1 MGNYFDNLSNYQ
13 SNINRLYQSPLH
25 QKELQEEEAIRQQN
39 EEAAQ
44 AGAVQQEM
52 PQINWGMP
60 NSNIDPETYQE
71 YQAGL
76 LYGNPNKLRQER
88 LQEATARNQ
97 RILDGQ
103 NAYGQNAQDNW
114 KDLGLT
120 PEEQYK
126 EVQESNRINSL
137 SGSDRLENFDR
148 RQKGDYETTFEDID
162 FEQAMATKDISYIK
176 GVYGDDAAEYA
187 YQMRRN
193 ATQQAVQAGARSE
206 NGDNDFFSWNNLK
219 DSSLAIGAKTL
230 DTIGSIQDAGNI
242 IANGEEGIQDV
253 ASEDNAWHGAA
264 NWLRENQSSAIHE
277 AEARTQA
284 KSELNKLQEQQ
295 DIQIARNEGKTLEEA
310 KDSAWRSRQYTEI
323 ADLLGEKST
332 LMAKASEIAGDLVVG
347 GIVAKGSAM
356 LARGVAESTVKSF
369 LKKELT
375 NAAEAAGTKAALK
388 AEQDAVKD
396 LVQTRLGS
404 VANQQKNATGSIQGT
419 SAKVRP
425 QMEAI
430 QSKAKSDISKSNLT
444 QQQIKGVGK
453 TAERKTFSEGKD
465 VARQRAEEILSSIG
479 SKAAT
484 VGVTAHAANQEAMD
498 SLKSGYSLV
507 ANMDDNQF
515 SKTAK
520 GSEIVSDLNQK
531 YKVDSFAEG
540 MKNADYRNEYLAQKD
555 KLATAAAKDAYGK
568 TFVASGVVNAL
579 TSGLEKR
586 IGGVTDKAKSFNEYV
601 KDFLGNT
608 GKEMTE
614 EFVESYSGE
623 YNPKVSANKAVGSEV
638 YNPKETALAEGVK
651 GAIVAGLGSGGLA
664 AMPLGKGATG
674 KTLKLAGDKL
684 AGIAS
689 KSTAKMQAKQVEAE
703 AKENQSLFGTS
714 SYKDKDGNVVAGQK
728 GVLGKDFD
736 ESNIGKAYKESID
749 TLGKSSA
756 VLQEVID
763 SHGKENYTQVI
774 HALYQGYANARKA
787 LENPDKLSK
796 EQLEG
801 YTALKDAYEAFQVKM
816 SQGAVKDLAEYNN
829 DLYSAISDMHMT
841 NADPNATTEQKQAAV
856 DKVNELAG
864 KDEGFQKLTK
874 STLYSMLSTDRNQEY
889 EEVQQMPKDVSF
901 LDGKDKKDYPE
912 VYNAVSREL
921 KDISTALHS
930 GQISE
935 EEAYT
940 KYSDA
945 LTKISVLKDTD
956 TSTQEKLLGTRALLE
971 EMHSSLNS
979 IGKDFGD
986 HSPFKLLLDEL
997 NKWTPSESE
1006 SDYSVDDVILQKFF
1020 GSQGVGAYSKGY
1032 KLGLLD
1038 YVTDYFNAK
1047 KTGTEFHSLAR
1058 LQRFFNTQVDKVSAL
1073 TDMINQMK
1081 ADDAAGKLKP
1091 EYSYKT
1097 KYTTLSGDIN
1107 RFTSIKSAERYL
1119 ELAMGD
1125 MEGFN
1130 KIAQSLLQGTARNHT
1145 KPLAKKESKPTSINV
1160 WHGSNENKHFSNLAV
1175 RPFTFEGRRYLSV
1188 EHAYQSL
1195 KSGSFDQDTYSKSW
1209 GDGVKHVGK
1218 LGTNK
1223 DTNFA
1228 LMERLIYESFA
1239 QNPKAAKQLLDTGE
1253 AKFTHNQDKGFWKDA
1268 FPAAL
1273 ANVREFLRNPQA
1285 TDSIEEQNENP
1296 KVYTVSSIRKDENGK
1311 PVSQIDVEVDDS
1323 SDELVSFVNTKGKL
1337 SAKIRSKFSKK
1348 DFDNYNQGTDNSA
1361 NATPRRIVFGQME
1374 SQYGIGQPE
1383 LDKLIQMYAD
1393 RVMNGNLNQAL
1404 KRFILERGISYVQH
1418 KDSDFKVYKAAQAKN
1433 PDKFSEDADVL
1444 AVGLRAYSDAIVALG
1459 SALQLGND
1467 INTVAE
1473 NLRETVEEVEQQENQ
1488 STEPQSE
1495 STPEVLLGLPYLG
1508 DATLLKAQESNYENH
1523 KSYLAHTFAEL
1534 NAEALKAQFGDLPS
1548 EGKYTVKVPLNSEFQ
1563 IQTDNPFVHVSG
1575 DTLTVDF
1582 PEAIAKELIKHGFD
1596 VEQNSFGMFVQENK
1610 DYSNRMSNEAVQA
1623 MAATQVKD
1631 YGTEQGMENT
1641 RVIGELLN
1649 DGTFDH
1655 TTGEDGAFISALIPI
1670 TRSISD
1676 YLKGRQTG
1684 VFNRHTRRGTYRKK
1698 SSTAVLP
1705 RFTGFNFLTNLF
1717 GLSFNEKGKPTI
1729 NIPEKVIQAFTVAI
1743 PQAIM
1748 EANNRHFHTS
1758 LEESLSGIGQI
1769 SGVYNVTQELKTNY
1783 ISQIDRSKAQRV
1795 DNYSVISGTKREF
1808 IKEAGAKVFEALGLK
1823 TTKATSMIQEDTIK
1837 SSLGLEAYNYMLANE
1852 MIQEYLV
1859 DVVNDSTEKTE
1870 PHIYFGF
1877 SWNNPAIMN
1886 DAQYEATR
1894 LMLGKSM
1901 KMDAKAYEDSAET
1914 LNKAFGSPIYGATL
1928 NLLNYAHSDAANAI
1942 FGDTEL
1948 LHGVTLSDINEE
1960 IGEAPAKGPKA
1971 ESKDAKTKLT
1981 SGNNPTLKKALQT
1994 ANSVAFT
2001 PDANMFELYD
2011 NQPELYK
2018 VLNGA
2023 IPEHIKIDDLP
2034 ITEESK
2040 DALRSRQLRV
2050 DRDFR
2055 LIDTYRGVSLG
2066 QGIKNFFDT
2075 LFRFAHKFAT
2085 NGRIIF
2091 SADLNP
2097 VESKVVREMLNPVEF
2112 TLSQDE
2118 NGYTTVQG
2126 TITPTFKVN
2135 KASEPRTFEDLIEL
2149 ANSNRKQ
2156 ANDAK
2161 GFILALAQAAGVKI
2175 EKKLY
2180 ENIVEETKQKLGK
2193 YQGMI
2198 DELWKAQQQGK
2209 DYVPNLDMAYA
2220 FYNEHGTGTSR
2231 LVKTLSAFAQYQY
2244 QNVEGH
2250 DNQYGKSKRGQLSFH
2265 LYLEADGI
2273 ANGFYNIL
2281 KQFSTTITPA
2291 YIKAQNRTG
2300 NITLDI
2306 LAENLDKLDKLE
2318 GARTLFDSDAYDIDD
2333 MYEHIAKSMENSI
2346 KRALPAFSKEMNRKV
2361 GKYTVG
2367 EFFAPYLAN
2376 NDMLNHIRK
2385 IFGRGKEAANKY
2397 YAEIKASPELMN
2409 ELEGI
2414 RKNLNSAINQT
2425 IAEPFSKEGKKEF
2438 VNRTRNIL
2446 GGINTLYTYG
2456 QIILLDGVSDAELGK
2471 FYKLVINGDYS
2482 QFKDENLIGSFKRSL
2497 AKLGVT
2503 PAMYGGKQKGITNQ
2517 IMTNLKP
2524 QLLKYLD
2531 ETMTRIASIN
2541 EDSSNDD
2548 WKALSKAF
2556 AQARAIAVILGIPS
2570 PMFNNEKGYQTNT
2583 EFSKAVTGRDVKAL
2597 RNYSKA
2603 LNDEI
2608 NNIVDYYNDNK
2619 VNITRRIGNSLGTFL
2634 NDAIQEQFSE
2644 HFESINVAM
2653 NLNQALFNMFMNE
2666 FTSKFPTFIAQRN
2679 KEKGYSELQGSV
2691 GITRSEIIQ
2700 LMKQMKNIPIVGTAF
2715 SDSAE
2720 LIDSLVDLGNALL
2733 KTDGSVSLDYSTNIS
2748 SNFAQG
2754 SGQTAKSDKVRVY
2767 HEGTNFEAAGASI
2780 NTASVPSTEAMTLH
2794 LVQQAMNRVGK
2805 AFLNVFDG
2813 LDAKYQLRDEIGIG
2827 ANKNTFDVHTNTH
2840 LLEAM
2845 FQMFNR
2851 TSFDELQEKVK
2862 IDGKEVFK
2870 DPALRDFVFG
2880 SMAMVKLSN
2889 PQLQRGGGEGDLKAH
2904 IRLNQDLIQKYLD
2917 YRNAARL
2924 VGKRVMPME
2933 EFFENSANQGL
2944 LQKLDDTFKVP
2955 KILEEEFS
2963 PYFTNELNPNED
2975 IFTTAV
2981 RQTIKDY
2988 KFMVADNYAIRQLE
3002 ANDLPVIVNQFGGSN
3017 TGYFHNPELVSKQS
3031 DLVQRFIRF
3040 KEKFPLLESSEA
3052 LALFIENDEKLSSK
3066 FNKYWDK
3073 KYNELQSNAE
3083 FANDIE
3089 FDVSSLKTVK
3099 DLSKFL
3105 DNVNTDTIQGSVASI
3120 VSQLSR
3126 YLTALSPD
3134 SKIFT
3139 NIDDLVEE
3147 AKKVYNV
3154 DMRTTKGKNFI
3165 YSISKDTKGKYVEGV
3180 GIYINPTQ
3188 GVVTMV
3194 HELLHSMTRNKFSN
3208 YYSNQ
3213 RHRLSFGE
3221 RQAIKTIE
3229 MNARKFTNRM
3239 LLDPE
3244 VLQGVEDL
3252 RKAAIEKGYG
3262 KDNELIGATID
3273 DVYAKHPS
3281 AKASAINFQYAF
3293 EVLPSIEG
3301 MSEATVLKFQS
3312 YAMQEFVSY
3321 GLSEA
3326 DMLRELKFGSGDSI
3340 RSTLSG
3346 KSALSRRVS
3355 GVLEAHYDALKKE
3368 MANVMGINKENDATQ
3383 SALFNILTSLNM
3395 LADAATY
3402 PDKYDL
3408 ETLATGTSSRRFTLN
3423 REEALNRTE
3432 FLVDSNAIALPEV
3445 MNRVSLFGNSTEH
3458 KDHLNELT
3466 SDLTNAIQ
3474 ADTTIPEELEVVL
3487 HNPSDSEA
3495 QDLVSNLRT
3504 SGIRMTQDEE
3514 NAFVLAYAANRV
3526 AFAGN
3531 KTLEQA
3537 GYKWLED
3544 LSTILEPSVLGLSK
3558 DTFNKV
3564 INPMRSTPNKLSYM
3578 LALVATNEDIRNKLT
3593 NFYKAKPTSLKNKVK
3608 QSLAYTSVYSK
3619 QLATSDFAKGA
3630 DILMDS
3636 VKAFEMKDFR
3646 SIEQAKAQLDAIQ
3659 EREEKLA
3666 QVARMFGDLTDSKH
3680 VEALVHA
3687 MQSGQGVHKDDM
3699 DSMFTEAMNEWI
3711 NTYEKGKGR
3720 RTWIGTLVR
3729 LVVGSTS
3736 KTYQWY
3742 KAKNQNSTLLES
3754 VREKAASTIPAGIEA
3769 KFEHLSKDDKRAIDA
3784 ILLPTNFH
3792 KIKNFSGVQD
3802 KEVLDILTNDAKA
3815 KFEKAKVS
3823 GYIRGEL
3830 VSRFGDKQGER
3841 LYNIAMWQIKGLGSL
3856 MVTKKAKTSNIKESH
3871 YIMPNTRAISNLIG
3885 VSDERFQ
3892 EAVDTLASIY
3902 ALDYVDAKHKAQ
3914 IAKLMTEQP
3923 EAVNEMLDSVETM
3936 YAKSMEKA
3944 PNSLVGEDG
3953 FVMNHK
3959 DPMSNVKVVSP
3970 SDTETLSDLRRRG
3983 YLEKA
3988 KLPTGHLVMHTN
4000 MDDSVRFTTGMF
4012 NLTESTIMGTNLS
4025 SMIAINSKALRE
4037 NKGKQT
4043 IPAKIMMAAGLNENY
4058 YDNLEQDTSRRIL
4071 IDHDGNIID
4080 TAIDLPRDLEN
4091 QLIPSTENGIDAIG
4105 NYFGRVIEED
4115 TNISSNKYAVD
4126 LLRHHYAKNVSD
4138 RKYYIPFDG
4147 NYKPKSSDM
4156 KSVKMAEEI
4165 NDIYKALPAKTKQ
4178 YIESTG
4184 GVMIDMREIE
4194 NILGYHQASLSDFW
4208 NDKSRLPEPV
4218 QKVVRG
4224 VFEVMAGTVGYN
4236 PVKLA
4241 VGLEKGAN
4249 ELASFTKDIILNRSL
4264 FIPMSN
4270 LVSNVLHLWTAGVPA
4285 KHIVPD
4291 TKEGLQLAK
4300 DYQATSGK
4308 VAQIEFLLLNH
4319 KLQPNERVKLTN
4331 ELQVLKEKLAKSPI
4345 RPLVENGIFNSVTNI
4360 DIGSDADVDF
4370 TLFKRVTD
4378 KTGISKAESAVEDMV
4393 GKKLVDAALI
4403 RKGSP
4408 THNFMVQSLD
4418 YGDFVAKY
4426 ALYKHLTQR
4435 KGVPS
4440 TNAMEVIRDEF
4451 VNYTMNRG
4459 REFDWTNKVGLTWF
4473 LAYKLAI
4480 QKVIFRNLR
4489 RNFLRTMTT
4498 YGLGKAIPDS
4508 DLLDKTVI
4516 EQNLLFDSSLDYQ
4529 LSPSNLINGWEQYIW
4544 HNLL

>member
-1 MGNYFDNLSNYQ
+1 M
-13 SNINRLYQSPLH
+13 
-25 QKELQEEEAIRQQN
+25 
-39 EEAAQ
+39 
-44 AGAVQQEM
+44 AGF
-52 PQINWGMP
+52 INWNNMGSITNTSDAIDEREQALEP
-60 NSNIDPETYQE
+60 VQFDSNSWTSLGI
-71 YQAGL
+71 A
-76 LYGNPNKLRQER
+76 
-88 LQEATARNQ
+88 NQ
-97 RILDGQ
+97 RAITPTAPT
-103 NAYGQNAQDNW
+103 AY
-114 KDLGLT
+114 
-120 PEEQYK
+120 EQRK
-126 EVQESNRINSL
+126 
-137 SGSDRLENFDR
+137 
-148 RQKGDYETTFEDID
+148 
-162 FEQAMATKDISYIK
+162 
-176 GVYGDDAAEYA
+176 
-187 YQMRRN
+187 
-193 ATQQAVQAGARSE
+193 
-206 NGDNDFFSWNNLK
+206 
-219 DSSLAIGAKTL
+219 SS
-230 DTIGSIQDAGNI
+230 
-242 IANGEEGIQDV
+242 
-253 ASEDNAWHGAA
+253 
-264 NWLRENQSSAIHE
+264 
-277 AEARTQA
+277 
-284 KSELNKLQEQQ
+284 
-295 DIQIARNEGKTLEEA
+295 LEEA
-310 KDSAWRSRQYTEI
+310 TE
-323 ADLLGEKST
+323 
-332 LMAKASEIAGDLVVG
+332 
-347 GIVAKGSAM
+347 
-356 LARGVAESTVKSF
+356 R
-369 LKKELT
+369 
-375 NAAEAAGTKAALK
+375 
-388 AEQDAVKD
+388 
-396 LVQTRLGS
+396 
-404 VANQQKNATGSIQGT
+404 
-419 SAKVRP
+419 
-425 QMEAI
+425 
-430 QSKAKSDISKSNLT
+430 
-444 QQQIKGVGK
+444 
-453 TAERKTFSEGKD
+453 
-465 VARQRAEEILSSIG
+465 
-479 SKAAT
+479 
-484 VGVTAHAANQEAMD
+484 
-498 SLKSGYSLV
+498 
-507 ANMDDNQF
+507 
-515 SKTAK
+515 
-520 GSEIVSDLNQK
+520 
-531 YKVDSFAEG
+531 
-540 MKNADYRNEYLAQKD
+540 
-555 KLATAAAKDAYGK
+555 
-568 TFVASGVVNAL
+568 
-579 TSGLEKR
+579 
-586 IGGVTDKAKSFNEYV
+586 
-601 KDFLGNT
+601 
-608 GKEMTE
+608 
-614 EFVESYSGE
+614 
-623 YNPKVSANKAVGSEV
+623 NKAI
-638 YNPKETALAEGVK
+638 L
-651 GAIVAGLGSGGLA
+651 
-664 AMPLGKGATG
+664 
-674 KTLKLAGDKL
+674 GDKL
-684 AGIAS
+684 AQDAEKRDELLIAS
-689 KSTAKMQAKQVEAE
+689 GADENQVKQNRQLQTEIKNKDSLERIQNHIASKSDPLNKVSFFDEDLENAIHNLSRNEVIELYAGKPELRDYILSQQGYASNQLVKTGLYTDKAASVFGNLASVGLGAAGEEAALIDWANYTAKSLTGSSESDKTKAITEGLSNKLNNLSDEYRNTSARLSDEATAARQELTDWEYDKKIAQQKINGLRGSEVNQDTVGRELSKVKDVLSDGYQVTKEIAQEVPSTIATLGVAKGVTSGAKAVAKAASKDKIKSNLAKKEAQYIAEQKAKTELTEDAIKATPEFAKAQEVAKKNIDAVFARKSQKHSGKIITGWETVSSGAQNAVPAYSDAASFILNQDDKSFKESKGFKDLQKENPDITVDDAKQVLANRAGEEAMLRAFFSSATLGAAFSNAERKLFDRLFKGKSLATIKERAKSFGISVGSNAAQEFGEEASSKLYSNLAINNALGYKAVDESRDVLSSGLYGAITGGATTTLTNSPELIGAGAKKLAKVAGDKITQAAEKSTAKMQAKQVEAE

-714 SYKDKDGNVVAGQK
+714 SYKDKDGKEVSGQK
-728 GVLGKDFD
+728 GILGKDFD
-736 ESNIGKAYKESID
+736 ESNLGSAYKSAID
-749 TLGKSSA
+749 NLANSSS
-756 VLQEVID
+756 VLKEVID
-763 SHGKENYTQVI
+763 SHGKENYTQTI

-787 LENPDKLSK
+787 LENPDKLST
-796 EQLEG
+796 EEVEA
-801 YTALKDAYEAFQVKM
+801 YTALKDAYEQFQVEVG
-816 SQGAVKDLAEYNN
+816 SGAVKDLADYNN
-829 DLYSAISDMHMT
+829 ELYTAIGEMHAV
-841 NADPNATTEQKQAAV
+841 NADPNATDEQKQAATN
-856 DKVNELAG
+856 KVAELSA
-864 KDEGFQKLTK
+864 KDEGFQKLIK
-874 STLYSMLSTDRNQEY
+874 SPLYAMLSP
-889 EEVQQMPKDVSF
+889 EENANSEAIKDMPKEVSF
-901 LDGKDKKDYPE
+901 LDGKNKEDYPE
-912 VYNAVSREL
+912 VYNSVSNHFKQIDTDL
-921 KDISTALHS
+921 KDGKIT
-930 GQISE
+930 E
-935 EEAYT
+935 EEAY
-940 KYSDA
+940 KRYGDA
-945 LTKISVLKDTD
+945 LTAIQTLKDTKA
-956 TSTQEKLLGTRALLE
+956 STHEKLNGIKGLLNQMQE
-971 EMHSSLNS
+971 SLHS

-986 HSPFKLLLDEL
+986 NSPFKVLHQEI
-997 NKWTPSESE
+997 NKWTPSESTADF
-1006 SDYSVDDVILQKFF
+1006 SADDIFLQKFF
-1020 GSQGVGAYSKGY
+1020 GSQGVGSYAKNY

-1038 YVTDYFNAK
+1038 YVTDYLNAK
-1047 KTGTEFHSLAR
+1047 KTGTQFQSIGR
-1058 LQRFFNTQVDKVSAL
+1058 LQKFYNTQVNKLSAL
-1073 TDMINQMK
+1073 NEMIHQMEK
-1081 ADDAAGKLKP
+1081 DDAAGKLK
-1091 EYSYKT
+1091 ESYSYKT
-1097 KYTTLSGDIN
+1097 PYKTLAGEVN
-1107 RFTSIKSAERYL
+1107 KFTSLDSAKRYRDMV
-1119 ELAMGD
+1119 MGD
-1125 MEGFN
+1125 MESFHA
-1130 KIAQSLLQGTARNHT
+1130 ITQSLLQGKARNHT
-1145 KPLAKKESKPTSINV
+1145 KPKASSPLPTTPVNTEELNDLQNSTNQPETDKPKEIEIKSLRQKDGKSVATIGLVIDDSLDSLAATITKDGKRT
-1160 WHGSNENKHFSNLAV
+1160 V
-1175 RPFTFEGRRYLSV
+1175 R
-1188 EHAYQSL
+1188 
-1195 KSGSFDQDTYSKSW
+1195 
-1209 GDGVKHVGK
+1209 
-1218 LGTNK
+1218 
-1223 DTNFA
+1223 
-1228 LMERLIYESFA
+1228 
-1239 QNPKAAKQLLDTGE
+1239 
-1253 AKFTHNQDKGFWKDA
+1253 
-1268 FPAAL
+1268 
-1273 ANVREFLRNPQA
+1273 LRNN
-1285 TDSIEEQNENP
+1285 I
-1296 KVYTVSSIRKDENGK
+1296 
-1311 PVSQIDVEVDDS
+1311 
-1323 SDELVSFVNTKGKL
+1323 
-1337 SAKIRSKFSKK
+1337 SKK
-1348 DFDNYNQGTDNSA
+1348 DFDNYIQGKDGSPTSVQKQ
-1361 NATPRRIVFGQME
+1361 IVFNQLE
-1374 SQYGIGQPE
+1374 VEHGIDQKA
-1383 LDKLIQMYAD
+1383 LDSLIQQYAD
-1393 RVMNGNLNQAL
+1393 RFLEGNVERAL
-1404 KRFILERGISYVQH
+1404 KRFIIEHELSHVENLESDSKAYREAKQKSPEDYL
-1418 KDSDFKVYKAAQAKN
+1418 KD
-1433 PDKFSEDADVL
+1433 PEVL
-1444 AVGLRAYSDAIVALG
+1444 TAEVRANVDAIVALG
-1459 SALQLGND
+1459 SALQLGDD
-1467 INTVAE
+1467 IDTVAE
-1473 NLRETVEEVEQQENQ
+1473 NLRETVEKVEQQENQ
-1488 STEPQSE
+1488 STETE

-1508 DATLLKAQESNYENH
+1508 DATLLKAQDSNYEMH

-1534 NAEALKAQFGDLPS
+1534 NAEALKAQFGELPT
-1548 EGKYTVKVPLNSEFQ
+1548 EGKYTVKVPLNPEFL
-1563 IQTDNPFVHVSG
+1563 IQEDNPFVKVSG

-1582 PEAIAKELIKHGFD
+1582 PESIAKELIKHGFD
-1596 VEQNSFGMFVQENK
+1596 VEQNSFGMFIQENK

-1698 SSTAVLP
+1698 SNTAVLP

-1717 GLSFNEKGKPTI
+1717 GLTFNEKGKPTVS
-1729 NIPEKVIQAFTVAI
+1729 IPEKVIQAFTIAI

-1748 EANNRHFHTS
+1748 DANNRHFHTT

-1795 DNYSVISGTKREF
+1795 DNYSVISGAKREF
-1808 IKEAGAKVFEALGLK
+1808 IKEIGSKVFEALGLK

-1837 SSLGLEAYNYMLANE
+1837 SSLGLEAYNYMLANG

-1870 PHIYFGF
+1870 PHVYFGF

-1960 IGEAPAKGPKA
+1960 IGEAPSKGPKA

-1981 SGNNPTLKKALQT
+1981 SGHNPTLKKALQT

-2001 PDANMFELYD
+2001 PDSNMFDLYD

-2055 LIDTYRGVSLG
+2055 LIDTYRGLSLG

-2075 LFRFAHKFAT
+2075 AFRFAHKFAT

-2126 TITPTFKVN
+2126 TITPSFKVN

-2149 ANSNRKQ
+2149 ANSKRKQ

-2180 ENIVEETKQKLGK
+2180 QNIVEETKQKLDK
-2193 YQGMI
+2193 YQDMI
-2198 DELWKAQQQGK
+2198 NELWKAQQQGK
-2209 DYVPNLDMAYA
+2209 DYVPDLGMAYA

-2250 DNQYGKSKRGQLSFH
+2250 DNQYGKSKRGQLNFH

-2281 KQFSTTITPA
+2281 KQFSTAITPA

-2300 NITLDI
+2300 NIGLDI

-2318 GARTLFDSDAYDIDD
+2318 GARTLFDSEGYDIDD

-2346 KRALPAFSKEMNRKV
+2346 KSALPAFSEEMNRKV

-2367 EFFAPYLAN
+2367 EYFTPYLSN

-2385 IFGRGKEAANKY
+2385 IFGRGKAAATKY
-2397 YAEIKASPELMN
+2397 YAEIKASPELMD

-2438 VNRTRNIL
+2438 VNRTRSIL

-2456 QIILLDGVSDAELGK
+2456 QIILLDGVSATELGK
-2471 FYKLVINGDYS
+2471 FYKLAINGDYS
-2482 QFKDENLIGSFKRSL
+2482 QFQDENLIGSFKRSL

-2524 QLLKYLD
+2524 QLLNYLD

-2570 PMFNNEKGYQTNT
+2570 PLFNDEKGYQTNT
-2583 EFSKAVTGRDVKAL
+2583 DLSKAVTDRDVKAL

-2608 NNIVDYYNDNK
+2608 NNIVDYYNENK

-2666 FTSKFPTFIAQRN
+2666 FTSKFPTFIDKRN

-2720 LIDSLVDLGNALL
+2720 LIDSLVDLGNTLL
-2733 KTDGSVSLDYSTNIS
+2733 KTDGSVSLDHSTNIS

-2754 SGQTAKSDKVRVY
+2754 SGSTAKSDKVRVY

-2813 LDAKYQLRDEIGIG
+2813 LDAKYQLRDEVGIG

-2851 TSFDELQEKVK
+2851 TSFDELQEKMK
-2862 IDGKEVFK
+2862 INGKEVFK

-2889 PQLQRGGGEGDLKAH
+2889 PRLERGGGEGNLKAH

-2933 EFFENSANQGL
+2933 EFFANSANQSL

-2955 KILEEEFS
+2955 KILQEEFS
-2963 PYFTNELNPNED
+2963 PYFENELNPDED
-2975 IFTTAV
+2975 IFITAV
-2981 RQTIKDY
+2981 RQTITSY
-2988 KFMVADNYAIRQLE
+2988 KFMVARNYAIRQLE

-3031 DLVQRFIRF
+3031 DLVQRFIKFR
-3040 KEKFPLLESSEA
+3040 EKFPLLESSEA
-3052 LALFIENDEKLSSK
+3052 LALFIQNDEELSSK
-3066 FNKYWDK
+3066 FIKYRTE

-3083 FANDIE
+3083 FADDIE
-3089 FDVSSLKTVK
+3089 FDVSSLKTVR

-3105 DNVNTDTIQGSVASI
+3105 DNVDTDTIQGSVASI

-3139 NIDDLVEE
+3139 NLDDLVEE

-3180 GIYINPTQ
+3180 GIYINPNQ

-3239 LLDPE
+3239 LLDQE

-3273 DVYAKHPS
+3273 SVYAQHPS

-3312 YAMQEFVSY
+3312 HVMQEFVSY
-3321 GLSEA
+3321 GLTEA
-3326 DMLRELKFGSGDSI
+3326 DMLRELKFGSGASI
-3340 RSTLSG
+3340 QSTLSG
-3346 KSALSRRVS
+3346 KSALSKRVS
-3355 GVLEAHYDALKKE
+3355 GVLEAHYDALRKE

-3383 SALFNILTSLNM
+3383 SALFNILTSLNV

-3408 ETLATGTSSRRFTLN
+3408 ETLATGTSGRRNRNDALSRI
-3423 REEALNRTE
+3423 E
-3432 FLVDSNAIALPEV
+3432 FLVDSDATVYPEI
-3445 MNRVSLFGNSTEH
+3445 MNRVPLFGNSTEH

-3474 ADTTIPEELEVVL
+3474 VDTTIPEELAAVL
-3487 HNPSDSEA
+3487 NNPMDAEA

-3526 AFAGN
+3526 AVVGN

-3544 LSTILEPSVLGLSK
+3544 LSAILEPSVLGLSK

-3564 INPMRSTPNKLSYM
+3564 INPMRSSPNKLSYM

-3636 VKAFEMKDFR
+3636 VKAFETKDFR
-3646 SIEQAKAQLDAIQ
+3646 SRAQANAQIEALK

-3666 QVARMFGDLTDSKH
+3666 QVARMLGDLTDSKH

-3802 KEVLDILTNDAKA
+3802 KEVLDILTNDSKA
-3815 KFEKAKVS
+3815 NFEKAKVS

-3902 ALDYVDAKHKAQ
+3902 ALDYVDSKHKTQ
-3914 IAKLMTEQP
+3914 MAKLMSEQP
-3923 EAVNEMLDSVETM
+3923 EAFNEMLDSVETM

-3944 PNSLVGEDG
+3944 PNSLIGEDG

-4025 SMIAINSKALRE
+4025 SMMALNSKALRE

-4058 YDNLEQDTSRRIL
+4058 YDKLEQDTSRRIL

-4080 TAIDLPRDLEN
+4080 TAIDLPRELEN

-4126 LLRHHYAKNVSD
+4126 LLRQHYAKSVSD

-4147 NYKPKSSDM
+4147 EYKPKGSDM

-4165 NDIYKALPAKTKQ
+4165 NEIYKALPAKTKQ

-4241 VGLEKGAN
+4241 VGLEKGTN

-4270 LVSNVLHLWTAGVPA
+4270 LVSNVLHLWTAGVSA

-4308 VAQIEFLLLNH
+4308 IAQIEFLLLNH

-4345 RPLVENGIFNSVTNI
+4345 KPLVENGIFNSVTNI

-4378 KTGISKAESAVEDMV
+4378 KTGISKAESAVEDMI

-4440 TNAMEVIRDEF
+4440 ASAMEVIRDEF

-4498 YGLGKAIPDS
+4498 YGLGKAIPDNV
-4508 DLLDKTVI
+4508 LLDKTVI

>member
-1 MGNYFDNLSNYQ
+1 M
-13 SNINRLYQSPLH
+13 
-25 QKELQEEEAIRQQN
+25 
-39 EEAAQ
+39 
-44 AGAVQQEM
+44 AGF
-52 PQINWGMP
+52 INWNNMG
-60 NSNIDPETYQE
+60 SITDTSDAID
-71 YQAGL
+71 
-76 LYGNPNKLRQER
+76 ER
-88 LQEATARNQ
+88 
-97 RILDGQ
+97 
-103 NAYGQNAQDNW
+103 
-114 KDLGLT
+114 
-120 PEEQYK
+120 
-126 EVQESNRINSL
+126 
-137 SGSDRLENFDR
+137 
-148 RQKGDYETTFEDID
+148 
-162 FEQAMATKDISYIK
+162 EQAYEPVQFDSNSWTNIGIAKQRAITP
-176 GVYGDDAAEYA
+176 AAPTA
-187 YQMRRN
+187 YEQR
-193 ATQQAVQAGARSE
+193 
-206 NGDNDFFSWNNLK
+206 K
-219 DSSLAIGAKTL
+219 SS
-230 DTIGSIQDAGNI
+230 
-242 IANGEEGIQDV
+242 
-253 ASEDNAWHGAA
+253 
-264 NWLRENQSSAIHE
+264 
-277 AEARTQA
+277 
-284 KSELNKLQEQQ
+284 
-295 DIQIARNEGKTLEEA
+295 LEEA
-310 KDSAWRSRQYTEI
+310 TE
-323 ADLLGEKST
+323 
-332 LMAKASEIAGDLVVG
+332 
-347 GIVAKGSAM
+347 
-356 LARGVAESTVKSF
+356 R
-369 LKKELT
+369 
-375 NAAEAAGTKAALK
+375 
-388 AEQDAVKD
+388 
-396 LVQTRLGS
+396 
-404 VANQQKNATGSIQGT
+404 
-419 SAKVRP
+419 
-425 QMEAI
+425 
-430 QSKAKSDISKSNLT
+430 
-444 QQQIKGVGK
+444 
-453 TAERKTFSEGKD
+453 
-465 VARQRAEEILSSIG
+465 
-479 SKAAT
+479 
-484 VGVTAHAANQEAMD
+484 
-498 SLKSGYSLV
+498 
-507 ANMDDNQF
+507 
-515 SKTAK
+515 
-520 GSEIVSDLNQK
+520 
-531 YKVDSFAEG
+531 
-540 MKNADYRNEYLAQKD
+540 
-555 KLATAAAKDAYGK
+555 
-568 TFVASGVVNAL
+568 
-579 TSGLEKR
+579 
-586 IGGVTDKAKSFNEYV
+586 
-601 KDFLGNT
+601 
-608 GKEMTE
+608 
-614 EFVESYSGE
+614 
-623 YNPKVSANKAVGSEV
+623 NKAI
-638 YNPKETALAEGVK
+638 L
-651 GAIVAGLGSGGLA
+651 
-664 AMPLGKGATG
+664 
-674 KTLKLAGDKL
+674 GDKL
-684 AGIAS
+684 AQDAQKRDELLIAS
-689 KSTAKMQAKQVEAE
+689 GADENQVNQNRQIQTEIKNKDSLERIQNHIASKSDPLNKVSFFDEDLENAIHNLSRNEVIELYAGKPELRDYILSQQGYASNQLAKTGLYSNSAASVFGNLASVGLGAAGEEAALIDWANYTAKSLTGSSESDKTKAITEGLSNKLNNLSDEYRNTSARLSDEATAARQELTDWEYDKKIAQQKINGLRGSEVNQDTIGRELSKVKDVLSDGYQVTKEIAQEVPSTIATLGVAKGVTSGAKTIAKAASKDKIKSNLAKKEAQYIAEQKAKTELTEDAIKATPEFAKAQEVAKKNIDAVFARKSQKHSGKIITGWETVSSGAQNAVPAYSDAASFILNQDDKSFKESKGFKDLQKENPDITVDDAKQVLANRAGEEAMLRAFFSSATLGAAFSNAERKLFDRLFKGKSLATIKERAKSFGISVGSNAAQEFGEEASSKLFSNLAINNALGYKAVDESRDVLSSGLYGAITGGATTTLTNSPELIGAGAKKLAKVAGDKITQAAEKSTAKMQAKQVEAE

-714 SYKDKDGNVVAGQK
+714 SYKDKDGNTVAGQK

-736 ESNIGKAYKESID
+736 ESNIGKSYKEAID
-749 TLGKSSA
+749 TLGKSST

-763 SHGKENYTQVI
+763 NHGKENYTQVI

-796 EQLEG
+796 EQVEG
-801 YTALKDAYEAFQVKM
+801 YTALKDAYEAFQVKL
-816 SQGAVKDLAEYNN
+816 SQGAVKDLADYNN

-971 EMHSSLNS
+971 EMRSSLNS

-1081 ADDAAGKLKP
+1081 TDDAAGKLKP

-1145 KPLAKKESKPTSINV
+1145 KPLAKKDSKPTSINV
-1160 WHGSNENKHFSNLAV
+1160 WHGSNENKHFSNLAI
-1175 RPFTFEGRRYLSV
+1175 RPFTFEGKRYLSV

-1209 GDGVKHVGK
+1209 GEGIKHVGK

-1228 LMERLIYESFA
+1228 LMERLIYESFV

-1273 ANVREFLRNPQA
+1273 LNVREFLRNPPA
-1285 TDSIEEQNENP
+1285 TDSIEQSSEQQNENP
-1296 KVYTVSSIRKDENGK
+1296 KVHTVTSIRKDENGN
-1311 PVSQIDVEVDDS
+1311 PVGNIDVVIDDS
-1323 SDELVSFVNTKGKL
+1323 LESLAATTSKNGKRTV
-1337 SAKIRSKFSKK
+1337 KIRSKISKPE
-1348 DFDNYNQGTDNSA
+1348 FDDYIQGKEDSPTSA
-1361 NATPRRIVFGQME
+1361 QKRIVFGQLE
-1374 SQYGIGQPE
+1374 SQYGIGKSE
-1383 LDKLIQMYAD
+1383 LDKLIQSYAD
-1393 RVMNGNLNQAL
+1393 KFMNGNLSQAL
-1404 KRFILERGISYVQH
+1404 KRFILEYEISHVQNIEN
-1418 KDSDFKVYKAAQAKN
+1418 DSKVYKEAKAKN
-1433 PDKFSEDADVL
+1433 PDNHYEDADVL
-1444 AVGLRAYSDAIVALG
+1444 AVELRANTDAIVALG
-1459 SALQLGND
+1459 SALQLGDD
-1467 INTVAE
+1467 IDTVAE
-1473 NLRETVEEVEQQENQ
+1473 NLRETTEEVEQQENQ

-1508 DATLLKAQESNYENH
+1508 DVTLLKAQDSNYEMH
-1523 KSYLAHTFAEL
+1523 KSYLAHIFAEL
-1534 NAEALKAQFGDLPS
+1534 NAEALKAQFGELPT
-1548 EGKYTVKVPLNSEFQ
+1548 EGKYTVKVPLNPEFL
-1563 IQTDNPFVHVSG
+1563 IQEDNPFVKVSG

-1582 PEAIAKELIKHGFD
+1582 PESIAKELIKHGFD
-1596 VEQNSFGMFVQENK
+1596 VEQNSFGMFIQENK

-1631 YGTEQGMENT
+1631 YSTEQGMENT

-1698 SSTAVLP
+1698 SNTAVLP

-1717 GLSFNEKGKPTI
+1717 GLTFNEKGKPTVS
-1729 NIPEKVIQAFTVAI
+1729 IPEKVIQAFTVAI

-1748 EANNRHFHTS
+1748 DANNRHFHTT

-1795 DNYSVISGTKREF
+1795 DNYSVISGAKREF
-1808 IKEAGAKVFEALGLK
+1808 IKEIGSKVFEALGLK

-1837 SSLGLEAYNYMLANE
+1837 SSLGLEAYNYMLANG

-1870 PHIYFGF
+1870 PHVYFGF

-1971 ESKDAKTKLT
+1971 ESKDVKTKLT
-1981 SGNNPTLKKALQT
+1981 SGHNPTLKKALQT

-2001 PDANMFELYD
+2001 PDSNMFDLYD

-2055 LIDTYRGVSLG
+2055 LIDTYRGLSLG

-2075 LFRFAHKFAT
+2075 AFRFAHKFAT

-2126 TITPTFKVN
+2126 TITPSFKVN
-2135 KASEPRTFEDLIEL
+2135 KVSEPRTFEDLVEL
-2149 ANSNRKQ
+2149 ANSKRKQ

-2180 ENIVEETKQKLGK
+2180 QNIVEETKQKLDK
-2193 YQGMI
+2193 YQDMVN
-2198 DELWKAQQQGK
+2198 ELWKAQQQGK
-2209 DYVPNLDMAYA
+2209 DYVPDLDMAYA

-2250 DNQYGKSKRGQLSFH
+2250 DNQYGKSKRGQLNFH

-2281 KQFSTTITPA
+2281 KQFSTAITPA

-2300 NITLDI
+2300 NIGLDI

-2318 GARTLFDSDAYDIDD
+2318 GARTLFDSEGYDIDD

-2346 KRALPAFSKEMNRKV
+2346 KSALPAFSGEMNRKV

-2367 EFFAPYLAN
+2367 EYFTPYLSN

-2385 IFGRGKEAANKY
+2385 IFGRGKAAATKY
-2397 YAEIKASPELMN
+2397 YAEIEASPELMD

-2425 IAEPFSKEGKKEF
+2425 IAEPFSKDGKKEF
-2438 VNRTRNIL
+2438 VNRTRSIL

-2456 QIILLDGVSDAELGK
+2456 QIILLDGVSATELGK
-2471 FYKLVINGDYS
+2471 FYKLAINGDYS
-2482 QFKDENLIGSFKRSL
+2482 QFQDENLIGSFKRSL

-2524 QLLKYLD
+2524 QLLNYLD

-2570 PMFNNEKGYQTNT
+2570 PLFNDEKGYQTNT
-2583 EFSKAVTGRDVKAL
+2583 ALSKAVTGRDVKAL
-2597 RNYSKA
+2597 HNYSKA
-2603 LNDEI
+2603 LNDEV
-2608 NNIVDYYNDNK
+2608 NNIVDYYNENK

-2666 FTSKFPTFIAQRN
+2666 FTSKFPTFIDKRN

-2720 LIDSLVDLGNALL
+2720 LIDSLVDLGNTLL
-2733 KTDGSVSLDYSTNIS
+2733 KTDGSVSLDHSTNIS

-2754 SGQTAKSDKVRVY
+2754 SGSTAKSDKVRVY

-2813 LDAKYQLRDEIGIG
+2813 LDAKYQLRDEVGIG

-2862 IDGKEVFK
+2862 INGKEVFK

-2889 PQLQRGGGEGDLKAH
+2889 PRLERGGGEGNLKAH

-2933 EFFENSANQGL
+2933 EFFANSANQSL
-2944 LQKLDDTFKVP
+2944 LQKLDDTFKIP
-2955 KILEEEFS
+2955 KILQEEFS
-2963 PYFTNELNPNED
+2963 PYFENELNPDED
-2975 IFTTAV
+2975 IFITAV
-2981 RQTIKDY
+2981 RQTITSY
-2988 KFMVADNYAIRQLE
+2988 KFMVARNYAIRQLE

-3040 KEKFPLLESSEA
+3040 REKFPLLESSEA
-3052 LALFIENDEKLSSK
+3052 LALFIQNDEELSSK
-3066 FNKYWDK
+3066 FIKYRTE

-3083 FANDIE
+3083 FADDIE
-3089 FDVSSLKTVK
+3089 FDVSSLKTVR

-3105 DNVNTDTIQGSVASI
+3105 DNVDTDTIQGSVASI

-3139 NIDDLVEE
+3139 NLDDLVEE

-3180 GIYINPTQ
+3180 GIYINPNQ

-3194 HELLHSMTRNKFSN
+3194 HELLHSMTRTKFSN

-3213 RHRLSFGE
+3213 RHRLTFGE

-3262 KDNELIGATID
+3262 ENNELIGATID
-3273 DVYAKHPS
+3273 NVYAQHPS

-3312 YAMQEFVSY
+3312 HVMQEFVSY
-3321 GLSEA
+3321 GLTEA

-3340 RSTLSG
+3340 QNTLSG
-3346 KSALSRRVS
+3346 KSALSKRVS
-3355 GVLEAHYDALKKE
+3355 GVLEAHYDALRKE

-3383 SALFNILTSLNM
+3383 SALFNILTSLNV

-3408 ETLATGTSSRRFTLN
+3408 ETLATGTSGRRNRNDTLSRI
-3423 REEALNRTE
+3423 E
-3432 FLVDSNAIALPEV
+3432 FLVDSDATAYPEI
-3445 MNRVSLFGNSTEH
+3445 MNRVSLFGNSAEH

-3474 ADTTIPEELEVVL
+3474 ADTTMPVELATVL
-3487 HNPSDSEA
+3487 NNPMDAET

-3526 AFAGN
+3526 AVAGN

-3544 LSTILEPSVLGLSK
+3544 LSAILEPSVLGLSK

-3564 INPMRSTPNKLSYM
+3564 INPMRSSPNKLSYM
-3578 LALVATNEDIRNKLT
+3578 LALVATNEDIRDKLT

-3636 VKAFEMKDFR
+3636 VKAFETKDFR
-3646 SIEQAKAQLDAIQ
+3646 SMAQAKAQLDALQ
-3659 EREEKLA
+3659 EREEKLN
-3666 QVARMFGDLTDSKH
+3666 QVARMLGDLTDSKH

-3687 MQSGQGVHKDDM
+3687 MQSGQGVHKNDM

-3802 KEVLDILTNDAKA
+3802 KEVLDILTNDSKA
-3815 KFEKAKVS
+3815 NFEKAKVS

-3914 IAKLMTEQP
+3914 MAKLMTEQP

-4025 SMIAINSKALRE
+4025 SMMALNSKALRE

-4058 YDNLEQDTSRRIL
+4058 YDKLEQDTSRRIL

-4080 TAIDLPRDLEN
+4080 TAIDLPRELEN
-4091 QLIPSTENGIDAIG
+4091 QLIPSTKNGIDAIG

-4115 TNISSNKYAVD
+4115 INISSNKYAVD
-4126 LLRHHYAKNVSD
+4126 LLRHHYAKSVSD

-4147 NYKPKSSDM
+4147 EYKPKGSDM

-4165 NDIYKALPAKTKQ
+4165 NEIYKVLPAKTKQ

-4241 VGLEKGAN
+4241 VGLEKGTN

-4291 TKEGLQLAK
+4291 TKEGLQLTK

-4345 RPLVENGIFNSVTNI
+4345 KPLVENGIFNSVTNI

-4370 TLFKRVTD
+4370 TLFRRVTD
-4378 KTGISKAESAVEDMV
+4378 KTGISKAESAVEDMI

-4440 TNAMEVIRDEF
+4440 ASAMEVIRDEF

>member
-1 MGNYFDNLSNYQ
+1 M
-13 SNINRLYQSPLH
+13 
-25 QKELQEEEAIRQQN
+25 
-39 EEAAQ
+39 
-44 AGAVQQEM
+44 AGF
-52 PQINWGMP
+52 INWNNMGSITDTP
-60 NSNIDPETYQE
+60 DAI
-71 YQAGL
+71 A
-76 LYGNPNKLRQER
+76 ER
-88 LQEATARNQ
+88 
-97 RILDGQ
+97 
-103 NAYGQNAQDNW
+103 
-114 KDLGLT
+114 
-120 PEEQYK
+120 
-126 EVQESNRINSL
+126 
-137 SGSDRLENFDR
+137 
-148 RQKGDYETTFEDID
+148 
-162 FEQAMATKDISYIK
+162 EQALEPVQFDSNSWTNIGIAKQRAITPT
-176 GVYGDDAAEYA
+176 APTA
-187 YQMRRN
+187 Y
-193 ATQQAVQAGARSE
+193 
-206 NGDNDFFSWNNLK
+206 
-219 DSSLAIGAKTL
+219 
-230 DTIGSIQDAGNI
+230 
-242 IANGEEGIQDV
+242 
-253 ASEDNAWHGAA
+253 
-264 NWLRENQSSAIHE
+264 
-277 AEARTQA
+277 
-284 KSELNKLQEQQ
+284 EQ
-295 DIQIARNEGKTLEEA
+295 R
-310 KDSAWRSRQYTEI
+310 
-323 ADLLGEKST
+323 
-332 LMAKASEIAGDLVVG
+332 
-347 GIVAKGSAM
+347 
-356 LARGVAESTVKSF
+356 KSF
-369 LKKELT
+369 LE
-375 NAAEAAGTKAALK
+375 
-388 AEQDAVKD
+388 DA
-396 LVQTRLGS
+396 T
-404 VANQQKNATGSIQGT
+404 
-419 SAKVRP
+419 
-425 QMEAI
+425 
-430 QSKAKSDISKSNLT
+430 
-444 QQQIKGVGK
+444 
-453 TAERKTFSEGKD
+453 ER
-465 VARQRAEEILSSIG
+465 
-479 SKAAT
+479 
-484 VGVTAHAANQEAMD
+484 
-498 SLKSGYSLV
+498 
-507 ANMDDNQF
+507 
-515 SKTAK
+515 
-520 GSEIVSDLNQK
+520 
-531 YKVDSFAEG
+531 
-540 MKNADYRNEYLAQKD
+540 
-555 KLATAAAKDAYGK
+555 
-568 TFVASGVVNAL
+568 
-579 TSGLEKR
+579 
-586 IGGVTDKAKSFNEYV
+586 
-601 KDFLGNT
+601 
-608 GKEMTE
+608 
-614 EFVESYSGE
+614 
-623 YNPKVSANKAVGSEV
+623 NKAI
-638 YNPKETALAEGVK
+638 L
-651 GAIVAGLGSGGLA
+651 
-664 AMPLGKGATG
+664 
-674 KTLKLAGDKL
+674 GDKL
-684 AGIAS
+684 AQDAQKRDELLIAS
-689 KSTAKMQAKQVEAE
+689 GADENQVRQNRKLQTEIKNKDSLERIQNHIASKSDPLNKVSFFDEDLENAIHNLSRNEVMSLYANKPELRDYILSQQGYASDQLAKTGLYSDGSASVFGNLASVGLGAAGEESAIIDWANYTAKSLTGSSESEKTKAITEGLSNKFNNLSDEYRDTAARLSDEATEARQNLTDWEYDKKIAQQKINGLRGSEVNQDTLGRELSKVKDVLSDGYQVTKEIAQEVPSIVATLGVAKGVTSGTKAIAKAVAKDKIESNLAKKEAKYIAEQKAKTELTEDAIKATPEFAKAQEVAKKNIDAVFTKKSQKHSGKIITGWETVSSGAQNAVPAYSDAASFILNQDDKSFKDSKGFKDLQKDNPDITVDDAKQVLANRAGEEAMLRAFFSSATLGAAFSNAERKLFDKLFKGKSLATIKERAKSFGISVGSNAAQEFGEEASSKLYSNLAINNALGYKAVDESRDVLSSGLYGAITGGATTTLTNSPELIGSSAKKLAKVAGNKLAKVAQKSTAKMEAKQVEEE

-736 ESNIGKAYKESID
+736 ESNLGSAYRTAID
-749 TLGKSSA
+749 NLANSSS
-756 VLQEVID
+756 VLKEVID
-763 SHGKENYTQVI
+763 SHGKENYTQTI

-787 LENPDKLSK
+787 LENSDKLST
-796 EQLEG
+796 EEVEA
-801 YTALKDAYEAFQVKM
+801 YTALKDAYEKFQVEVG
-816 SQGAVKDLAEYNN
+816 SGAIKDLADYNN
-829 DLYSAISDMHMT
+829 ELYTAIGEMHAV
-841 NADPNATTEQKQAAV
+841 NADPNVTTEQKQAAV
-856 DKVNELAG
+856 DKVNELSA
-864 KDEGFQKLTK
+864 KDEGFQKLIK
-874 STLYSMLSTDRNQEY
+874 SPLYAMLSP
-889 EEVQQMPKDVSF
+889 EENANSEAIKDMPKEVSF
-901 LDGKDKKDYPE
+901 LDGKNKEDYPE
-912 VYNAVSREL
+912 VYNSVSNHFKQIDKDL
-921 KDISTALHS
+921 KDDKIT
-930 GQISE
+930 E
-935 EEAYT
+935 EEAY
-940 KYSDA
+940 KRYGDA
-945 LTKISVLKDTD
+945 LTAIQTLKDTKA
-956 TSTQEKLLGTRALLE
+956 STHEKLNGIKGLLNQMQE
-971 EMHSSLNS
+971 SLHS

-986 HSPFKLLLDEL
+986 NSPFKVLHQEI
-997 NKWTPSESE
+997 NKWTPSESTADF
-1006 SDYSVDDVILQKFF
+1006 SADDIFLQKFF
-1020 GSQGVGAYSKGY
+1020 GSQGVGSYAKDY

-1038 YVTDYFNAK
+1038 YVTDYLNAK
-1047 KTGTEFHSLAR
+1047 KTGTQFQSIGR
-1058 LQRFFNTQVDKVSAL
+1058 LQRFYNTQVNKLSAL
-1073 TDMINQMK
+1073 NEMIHQMEK
-1081 ADDAAGKLKP
+1081 DDAAGKLK
-1091 EYSYKT
+1091 ESYSYKT
-1097 KYTTLSGDIN
+1097 SYTTLAGEIN
-1107 RFTSIKSAERYL
+1107 KFTSLESAKRYRDMV
-1119 ELAMGD
+1119 MGD
-1125 MEGFN
+1125 MESFHA
-1130 KIAQSLLQGTARNHT
+1130 ITQSLLQGTARNHT

-1175 RPFTFEGRRYLSV
+1175 RPFTFEGRKYLSV

-1195 KSGSFDQDTYSKSW
+1195 KSGSFDQDTYNKSW
-1209 GDGVKHVGK
+1209 GEGVKHIGK
-1218 LGTNK
+1218 LGTDKN
-1223 DTNFA
+1223 TNLA
-1228 LMERLIYESFA
+1228 LMEKLIYESFA

-1285 TDSIEEQNENP
+1285 TDSIEERNENP
-1296 KVYTVSSIRKDENGK
+1296 KVYTVSSIRKDKNGK
-1311 PVSQIDVEVDDS
+1311 PVSQIDVKVDNS
-1323 SDELVSFVNTKGKL
+1323 LNELVSFVNTKGKL

-1348 DFDNYNQGTDNSA
+1348 DFDNYIQGTDDSA

-1418 KDSDFKVYKAAQAKN
+1418 KDNDFKVYKAAQVKN

-1467 INTVAE
+1467 INAVAE

-1495 STPEVLLGLPYLG
+1495 SSPEVLLGLPYLG
-1508 DATLLKAQESNYENH
+1508 DATLIKAQESNYENH

-1563 IQTDNPFVHVSG
+1563 IQTDNPFVQISG

-1623 MAATQVKD
+1623 MATTQVKD

-1641 RVIGELLN
+1641 RIIGELLN

-1670 TRSISD
+1670 TRSISE

-1684 VFNRHTRRGTYRKK
+1684 VFNRHTRRGTYRKN
-1698 SSTAVLP
+1698 SNTTVLP

-1758 LEESLSGIGQI
+1758 LEESLSSIGQI

-1783 ISQIDRSKAQRV
+1783 ISQIDRNKAQRV

-1837 SSLGLEAYNYMLANE
+1837 SSLGLEAYNYMLANG

-1901 KMDAKAYEDSAET
+1901 KMDAKAYEDSAEI

-1971 ESKDAKTKLT
+1971 ESKDSKTKLT
-1981 SGNNPTLKKALQT
+1981 SGNNPILKKALQT

-2023 IPEHIKIDDLP
+2023 IPEHIKIDELP

-2040 DALRSRQLRV
+2040 DSLRSRQLRV

-2055 LIDTYRGVSLG
+2055 LIDTYRGISLG

-2135 KASEPRTFEDLIEL
+2135 KASKPRTFKDLEEL

-2193 YQGMI
+2193 YQDMI
-2198 DELWKAQQQGK
+2198 NELWKAQQQGK
-2209 DYVPNLDMAYA
+2209 DYVPDLDMAYA
-2220 FYNEHGTGTSR
+2220 FYNKHGTGTSR

-2281 KQFSTTITPA
+2281 KQFSTAITPA

-2300 NITLDI
+2300 NVGLDI

-2318 GARTLFDSDAYDIDD
+2318 GARTLFDSEAYGIED

-2346 KRALPAFSKEMNRKV
+2346 KRTLPAFSAEMNRKS
-2361 GKYTVG
+2361 GNHTVG
-2367 EFFAPYLAN
+2367 DFFTPYLAN
-2376 NDMLNHIRK
+2376 NEMLRHTQK
-2385 IFGRGKEAANKY
+2385 IFGKGEQRATQY
-2397 YAEIKASPELMN
+2397 YEEIKASPELKN
-2409 ELEGI
+2409 ELENI

-2425 IAEPFSKEGKKEF
+2425 ITKPFSKEGKKEF
-2438 VNRTRNIL
+2438 VNRTRSIL
-2446 GGINTLYTYG
+2446 NGINILYTYG

-2517 IMTNLKP
+2517 IMTSLKP
-2524 QLLKYLD
+2524 QLLNYLD

-2541 EDSSNDD
+2541 EDSSNED

-2583 EFSKAVTGRDVKAL
+2583 KFSKAVTGRDVKTL

-2608 NNIVDYYNDNK
+2608 NNIVNYYNDNK
-2619 VNITRRIGNSLGTFL
+2619 FNITSRIGNSLGTFL
-2634 NDAIQEQFSE
+2634 NDVIQDQFSE

-2720 LIDSLVDLGNALL
+2720 LIDSLVDLGNTLL
-2733 KTDGSVSLDYSTNIS
+2733 KTDGSVSLDHSTNIS

-2754 SGQTAKSDKVRVY
+2754 SGHIAKSDKVRVY

-2780 NTASVPSTEAMTLH
+2780 NTASIPSTEAMTLH

-2813 LDAKYQLRDEIGIG
+2813 LDAKYQLRDEVGIG
-2827 ANKNTFDVHTNTH
+2827 ANKNTFDVHANTH

-2851 TSFDELQEKVK
+2851 TSFDELQEKVQ

-2870 DPALRDFVFG
+2870 DPALRDFMFG

-2889 PQLQRGGGEGDLKAH
+2889 LRLQRGGGEEELKAH
-2904 IRLNQDLIQKYLD
+2904 IKLNQELIQKYLD

-2924 VGKRVMPME
+2924 VGKRVMSME
-2933 EFFENSANQGL
+2933 EYFENSANQSL

-2955 KILEEEFS
+2955 KILQEEFS
-2963 PYFTNELNPNED
+2963 PYFENELNPDED

-3031 DLVQRFIRF
+3031 DLAQRFIKF
-3040 KEKFPLLESSEA
+3040 KENNPSMGSSEA
-3052 LALFIENDEKLSSK
+3052 LSNFIYQDPELSSK
-3066 FNKYWDK
+3066 RNKYWNK

-3083 FANDIE
+3083 FANDIK
-3089 FDVSSLKTVK
+3089 FDVSSLKNVK

-3154 DMRTTKGKNFI
+3154 DMHTTKGKNFI

-3244 VLQGVEDL
+3244 VLQGVENL

-3262 KDNELIGATID
+3262 KDNEFIGATID

-3312 YAMQEFVSY
+3312 YVMQEFVSY

-3326 DMLRELKFGSGDSI
+3326 DMLRELKFGAGDSI

-3355 GVLEAHYDALKKE
+3355 RVLEAHYDTLKKE

-3408 ETLATGTSSRRFTLN
+3408 ETLATGTSGRRFTLN

-3432 FLVDSNAIALPEV
+3432 FLVDTGATAYPEV
-3445 MNRVSLFGNSTEH
+3445 LNRVSLFGNSTEH

-3466 SDLTNAIQ
+3466 SDLKNAIQ
-3474 ADTTIPEELEVVL
+3474 ADAALPKELAVVL
-3487 HNPSDSEA
+3487 NNPSDAEA
-3495 QDLVSNLRT
+3495 QELVSNLRT
-3504 SGIRMTQDEE
+3504 SGIRMTPDEE
-3514 NAFVLAYAANRV
+3514 NAFVLAYSANKV
-3526 AFAGN
+3526 AMLGN

-3558 DTFNKV
+3558 DAFNKV

-3593 NFYKAKPTSLKNKVK
+3593 NFYKSKPTTLKNKVK
-3608 QSLAYTSVYSK
+3608 QSLAYTSIYSK

-3636 VKAFEMKDFR
+3636 VKAFDVKDYR
-3646 SIEQAKAQLDAIQ
+3646 SIAQAKAQLDALE
-3659 EREEKLA
+3659 ERQEKLN
-3666 QVARMFGDLTDSKH
+3666 QVARMLGDLTDSKH
-3680 VEALVHA
+3680 VETLVKA
-3687 MQSGQGVHKDDM
+3687 MQSGQGVYKDDM

-3711 NTYEKGKGR
+3711 NTYEKSKGR

-3729 LVVGSTS
+3729 LVVGATS

-3769 KFEHLSKDDKRAIDA
+3769 KFEHLSNDDKRAIDA

-3802 KEVLDILTNDAKA
+3802 KEVIDILTNDSKA

-3885 VSDERFQ
+3885 MSDERFQ

-3902 ALDYVDAKHKAQ
+3902 ALGYVDASHKQ
-3914 IAKLMTEQP
+3914 QMAKLMTEQP

-3944 PNSLVGEDG
+3944 PDSLVGEDG

-3970 SDTETLSDLRRRG
+3970 NDTETLSDLRRRG

-4012 NLTESTIMGTNLS
+4012 NLTESTINGTNLS
-4025 SMIAINSKALRE
+4025 SMMSLNSKALRE

-4043 IPAKIMMAAGLNENY
+4043 IPAKIMMAAGLDENY
-4058 YDNLEQDTSRRIL
+4058 YNKLEQETSRRIV
-4071 IDHDGNIID
+4071 IDHNGDIID
-4080 TAIDLPRDLEN
+4080 TAIDLPRELEN
-4091 QLIPSTENGIDAIG
+4091 QLIPSIENGIDAIG
-4105 NYFGRVIEED
+4105 NYFGRVIEEEA
-4115 TNISSNKYAVD
+4115 NISSNQQAVD
-4126 LLRHHYAKNVSD
+4126 LLRQHYAKSVSD
-4138 RKYYIPFDG
+4138 RKYYVPFDG
-4147 NYKPKSSDM
+4147 NYKPKRTDI
-4156 KSVKMAEEI
+4156 KSIKIAEEM
-4165 NDIYKALPAKTKQ
+4165 NAIYKALPAKTKQ

-4184 GVMIDMREIE
+4184 GVMIDLREVE

-4218 QKVVRG
+4218 QKAVRG
-4224 VFEVMAGTVGYN
+4224 VFEMMAGTVGYN

-4264 FIPMSN
+4264 FIPIGN
-4270 LVSNVLHLWTAGVPA
+4270 LLSNVLHLWTAGVPA

-4308 VAQIEFLLLNH
+4308 IAQIEFLLLNH
-4319 KLQPNERVKLTN
+4319 KLQPNESIKLTN

-4345 RPLVENGIFNSVTNI
+4345 KPLVDNGIFNSVTNI
-4360 DIGSDADVDF
+4360 DIGSDADIEF

-4378 KTGISKAESAVEDMV
+4378 KTGISKAESAVEDMI

-4435 KGVPS
+4435 KGVPRAS
-4440 TNAMEVIRDEF
+4440 AMEVIRDEF

-4473 LAYKLAI
+4473 LSYKLAI

-4489 RNFLRTMTT
+4489 RNFLRTLAT
-4498 YGLGKAIPDS
+4498 YGLGKAIPDNV
-4508 DLLDKTVI
+4508 LLDKTVI